1 MSELLIGSERRQR
14 RILLLTGAVTV
25 AVLLITVFAAVR
37 VTGRE
42 PGGTLHITVRTAYLG
57 QGVAAGSAVML
68 HGVEVGRV
76 ESVHGGAGRG
86 VELGI
91 RLQRDQIGGLT
102 DAVRFDYRPMNY
114 FGVSAL
120 NLLPGTGG
128 RALTDGQRLERA
140 PEGDFTMAALLNRSS
155 SVVNGVVTDRMV
167 EVVRRIADYTDA
179 LAPLLEAGFTM
190 ANAIAETQQ
199 RMPDVQLRQLN
210 TLLEP
215 LPGFTEDAIAGVK
228 ALTEVPSAETV
239 ITNFGPMNATMRL
252 IATGF
257 FGPLG
262 SLLGS
267 HADDFTPLTEM
278 LRTVSDLVS
287 ATLRKAQLGARLD
300 QVLSGFESAYSG
312 TDQDKSLKL
321 RIVLDQLPAL
331 AAALPLPG
339 GN

>member
-1 MSELLIGSERRQR
+1 MLLSTGAITVVLLLI
-14 RILLLTGAVTV
+14 AVCV
-25 AVLLITVFAAVR
+25 AVR
-37 VTGRE
+37 STGRE
-42 PGGTLHITVRTAYLG
+42 PDGTLLVTVRTAYLG

-68 HGVEVGRV
+68 HGVQVGRV
-76 ESVHGGAGRG
+76 ESVHGGEGRG

-91 RLQRDQIGGLT
+91 RLRRSQIGGLT
-102 DAVRFDYRPMNY
+102 DTVRFDYRPLNY

-120 NLLPGTGG
+120 NLLPGTSG
-128 RALTDGQRLERA
+128 RVLTDGQRLDRA
-140 PEGDFTMAALLNRSS
+140 PEGDFTMASLLSRSS
-155 SVVNGVVTDRMV
+155 MVVNGVVTDRMV

-179 LAPLLEAGFTM
+179 LAPLIEAGFTV
-190 ANAIAETQQ
+190 ANTVAETQRQ
-199 RMPDVQLRQLN
+199 LPDVQLRQLN

-215 LPGFTEDAIAGVK
+215 LPVFTDNVIGGIT
-228 ALTEVPSAETV
+228 ALTEVPSAELV
-239 ITNFGPMNATMRL
+239 ITQFGPMNATMQL

-262 SLLGS
+262 ALLGS
-267 HADDFTPLTEM
+267 HASDFTPLTEI

-287 ATLRKAQLGARLD
+287 STLAKAQLGPRLD
-300 QVLSGFESAYSG
+300 QVLAGVESAYAG
-312 TDQDKSLKL
+312 PDQDKSLQL